1 MIPPTSID
9 GTDITGATIDGTD
22 VTEITVDGDTV
33 FTAVQPL
40 PDQANIIANYDALA
54 LSGLSDGQVVN
65 TWTDESGNGRDMS
78 ADDSTEPR
86 YETNEINGNP
96 AVEGQ
101 SDYFAD
107 GNFLPNAFTYYCVY
121 KQSGGSIKAFAATY
135 KNFSSAVEG
144 WQASFDGNGDILFN
158 YGDGSNNP
166 GGTNSFPG
174 AQDGNPHIFATV
186 VDANNGRVLNRIDN
200 TELDNTGLLT
210 LTIDHGNLYLM
221 TQENAKSRSFDGFQG
236 QNLFYGTVHNQS
248 TRDDVVSS
256 LANKWGISL

>member
-1 MIPPTSID
+1 MIPTSID

-22 VTEITVDGDTV
+22 VTEITVDGQTV
-33 FTAVQPL
+33 FTSGL

-54 LSGLSDGQVVN
+54 LSGLSDGQIVN

-78 ADDSTEPR
+78 PDDGTDPR

-121 KQSGGSIKAFAATY
+121 KQSGGIAKTSAATY
-135 KNFSSAVEG
+135 KGFDSSVEG
-144 WQASFDGNGDILFN
+144 WYVLVGNGNMSVL
-158 YGDGSNNP
+158 YGDGTGLGNVNNP
-166 GGTNSFPG
+166 FSGI
-174 AQDGNPHIFATV
+174 QDGNPHILAV
-186 VDANNGRVLNRIDN
+186 VTDANNGRILTRLDN
-200 TELDNTGLLT
+200 TENDDTGQPT

-221 TQENAKSRSFDGFQG
+221 TQENVKSRSFDGFQG

-248 TRDDVVSS
+248 TRDDVVSF
-256 LANKWGISL
+256 LADKWGISL